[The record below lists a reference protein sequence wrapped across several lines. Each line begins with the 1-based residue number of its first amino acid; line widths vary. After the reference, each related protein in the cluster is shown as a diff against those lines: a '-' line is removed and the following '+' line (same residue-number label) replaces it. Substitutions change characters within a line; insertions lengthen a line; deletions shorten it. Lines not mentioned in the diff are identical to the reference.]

1 MNFGIVK
8 IVSPERD
15 GWHFWRSID
24 ARGNLSLAL
33 NSKIK
38 QTATESYLKMPMH
51 RRLAKKDKLT
61 EHRIQLGHTHR
72 RRSIMT

>member
-1 MNFGIVK
+1 MDGIFGALLMQEEI
-8 IVSPERD
+8 
-15 GWHFWRSID
+15 
-24 ARGNLSLAL
+24 LSLAL

-61 EHRIQLGHTHR
+61 EHRIQLDHTHR

>member
-1 MNFGIVK
+1 MDGIFGALLMQEEI
-8 IVSPERD
+8 
-15 GWHFWRSID
+15 
-24 ARGNLSLAL
+24 LSLAL

>member
-1 MNFGIVK
+1 MDGIFCALLMQEE
-8 IVSPERD
+8 I
-15 GWHFWRSID
+15 
-24 ARGNLSLAL
+24 LSLAL

>member
-1 MNFGIVK
+1 MDGIFGALLMQEEI
-8 IVSPERD
+8 
-15 GWHFWRSID
+15 
-24 ARGNLSLAL
+24 LSLAL

-38 QTATESYLKMPMH
+38 QTAAESYLKMPMH
-51 RRLAKKDKLT
+51 RSLAKKDKLT